1 MAASSGGIVAG
12 KAFVLIEA
20 IDKTGTVLS
29 KVGKRMKDFGSGLSS
44 LGSSLLTKSLAAGA
58 PLALAV
64 NAFRNFQSV
73 MSDLQ
78 KTSGAT
84 DSKIAGVSQGLMEI
98 SKATGVGPTDLAKGL
113 QDLVAQ
119 GMDLDQ
125 AVASMQTVAQVS
137 KATGSEITDV
147 TKTAFQLQSALGI
160 DPSQLTQAFDILAAA
175 GKAGAFELK
184 DIAQHLPTIASQAAS
199 LGVSGVDGAASLAAM
214 LQVVRKG
221 APDAATAA
229 NNLSNLFAKVISPET
244 IKSFQAAGVNIEEIV
259 KAAQAK
265 GENPLEAVLDTVQQ
279 ITGGDT
285 FKVGQIFKDMQA
297 RNAIIPLL
305 RFRKE
310 YEAIR
315 DSSKG
320 AVGIID
326 ADAAASAATLDGML
340 QSLWA
345 TLQRIGITVGQ
356 TLWPSIS
363 KLGTTLSTYL
373 AVAEDWLANNRGL
386 ILTFTGIIAGAALLG
401 GAMVTLG
408 GLVSVAGLALT
419 GIATLLSPAG
429 LILAGIAAAALALP
443 AWGDAAQA
451 AFEKVKDVLGIVGE
465 LMAEGEWGE
474 IGKLAMEGIEA
485 SFDWAMETI
494 KANWDI
500 WLQDLGDALYKAI
513 GDVWGWWKEKVTDMT
528 NKLLGTEEV
537 EMQARLNADEM
548 KKAQNAVRWLEE
560 LRKKTLEYK
569 ESRDESKAVFAIGD
583 SGRTADLRGK
593 SDAELNSDLNTIER
607 ELEAAKRHLEW
618 RTGTGLGGVPNAP
631 AEFGAR
637 ADTSVADR
645 EAERGRQQA
654 AADAAASRLAGVLER
669 ERERASDLKAKREE
683 EELEKAANTLME
695 EWFDEWDRVE
705 AEQGGAIPGGAAAA
719 TMLAGEAGGGAPA
732 ATMLA
737 GAPGGGAAAAV
748 PLDSGIRVSAN
759 EAIER
764 GSIEAARVVAG
775 DQMTALAEQQLT
787 VLEKIA
793 ANTSPANQ
801 PSDEEEAV

>member
-84 DSKIAGVSQGLMEI
+84 DSKIAGVSQSLMDI
-98 SKATGVGPTDLAKGL
+98 SKTTGVGPTDLAKGL

-137 KATGSEITDV
+137 RATGSEITDV

-160 DPSQLTQAFDILAAA
+160 DPSQLSSAFDILASA
-175 GKAGAFELK
+175 GKQGAFELK

-199 LGVSGVDGAASLAAM
+199 LGVSGVEGAASLAAM

-356 TLWPSIS
+356 TLWPAVSAFGNWLAS
-363 KLGTTLSTYL
+363 HLSTL
-373 AVAEDWLANNRGL
+373 EQWISDNRGL
-386 ILTFTGIIAGAALLG
+386 VLAIAAIPPLLAAVSAAAIVLGYAISGVGVALGVVGAILAFGGGIPAA
-401 GAMVTLG
+401 
-408 GLVSVAGLALT
+408 
-419 GIATLLSPAG
+419 I
-429 LILAGIAAAALALP
+429 AGIAAGLIVFSQWDTLASGLGDTLGVLAETAGAVMDALAMGDLQGAWDIAIGGLKLAWLTFADTLMD
-443 AWGDAAQA
+443 AWGGVSRFFREVWTGTTMFLQTTWLRIQRFITDGILALGEYVLAMLEKIPGAKKLLIKGGFSSETMAQA
-451 AFEKVKDVLGIVGE
+451 RKF
-465 LMAEGEWGE
+465 AEEDYQRQITGVEEGAGNSLSDFTKQQQEADAGRQSVIDSERATQSERVVAIE
-474 IGKLAMEGIEA
+474 IA
-485 SFDWAMETI
+485 
-494 KANWDI
+494 
-500 WLQDLGDALYKAI
+500 
-513 GDVWGWWKEKVTDMT
+513 KED
-528 NKLLGTEEV
+528 
-537 EMQARLNADEM
+537 
-548 KKAQNAVRWLEE
+548 
-560 LRKKTLEYK
+560 
-569 ESRDESKAVFAIGD
+569 
-583 SGRTADLRGK
+583 
-593 SDAELNSDLNTIER
+593 
-607 ELEAAKRHLEW
+607 EAA
-618 RTGTGLGGVPNAP
+618 NA
-631 AEFGAR
+631 
-637 ADTSVADR
+637 
-645 EAERGRQQA
+645 
-654 AADAAASRLAGVLER
+654 
-669 ERERASDLKAKREE
+669 
-683 EELEKAANTLME
+683 LMNA
-695 EWFDEWDRVE
+695 WFDEWDKVE
-705 AEQGGAIPGGAAAA
+705 AEQGAAVP
-719 TMLAGEAGGGAPA
+719 GGAPA
-732 ATMLA
+732 AAMLA
-737 GAPGGGAAAAV
+737 GAPGGGAAAAA